1 MANSKNLSSISA
13 YKKAEEF
20 AKSHYENFPV
30 ISVFVK
36 RELRKHIAIIYW
48 FARTAD
54 DIADEGSLTNT
65 ERLNEL
71 NKFEERL
78 TQLLK
83 GNYRNEQEYA
93 LYLTITEKKL
103 GHENFYKL
111 LAAFKQ
117 DVEKNSWA
125 TFEEI
130 LNYCSNSAN
139 PVGRLILQLY
149 GIYDEDAYIYSDKI
163 CTALQLTNFYQ
174 DVSIDLKKNRIYFP
188 IDEMEKFEV
197 TFKSFDLKE
206 KNDNLKQL
214 LKHSIE
220 RTEALFNEGEKLL
233 NYISGLLKF
242 EIKWTIL
249 GGREIL
255 KKLRTFDNNIVNL
268 RPSLSKFDYFLLFLK
283 SFIP

>member
-1 MANSKNLSSISA
+1 MANSKILSSKSA

-36 RELRKHIAIIYW
+36 KELRKHIAIIYW

-54 DIADEGSLTNT
+54 DIADEGSFTIT
-65 ERLNEL
+65 ERLIQL

-83 GNYRNEQEYA
+83 GNYRNELEYA

-103 GHENFYKL
+103 EHENFYKL

-130 LNYCSNSAN
+130 LDYCSNSAN
-139 PVGRLILQLY
+139 PIGRLILQLY
-149 GIYDEDAYIYSDKI
+149 GIYDEAAYNYSDKI

-188 IDEMEKFEV
+188 VDEMEKYEV

-214 LKHSIE
+214 LIHSIE
-220 RTEALFNEGEKLL
+220 RTEALFNEGEELF

-255 KKLRTFDNNIVNL
+255 RKLRTFDNNIVNL

-283 SFIP
+283 SFKL